1 MTRFL
6 SPLATLLLCVSASGQ
21 ALAQGALYDPTQ
33 PPPGYQPAVPA
44 EKVAPAEPAAP
55 AVPPVQ
61 IKRLDPAP
69 AAGRKGAAAASAAAS
84 APGRVISVN
93 AEGVVVQSGASRQTL
108 SAQSAVQKKQ
118 VSEK

>member
-1 MTRFL
+1 MTRL
-6 SPLATLLLCVSASGQ
+6 SSSLATL
-21 ALAQGALYDPTQ
+21 ALAGLSSGTVLAQTPLYDPTQ

-44 EKVAPAEPAAP
+44 EKAVPVEPAAP

-69 AAGRKGAAAASAAAS
+69 AAGRKPAASDPS
-84 APGRVISVN
+84 GPGRVISVT
-93 AEGVVVQSGASRQTL
+93 AEGVVVQTGATKQTM
-108 SAQSAVQKKQ
+108 SAQSAVKKKP